1 MDQTVSLYKGSGRI
15 FSVVPSL
22 FMLYRDSLIFVIIV
36 IMTIILPGTV
46 SVVGKTPLEIIAIH
60 YHTSFL
66 TKLT

>member
-1 MDQTVSLYKGSGRI
+1 MDQTVSLYKGNGRI

-22 FMLYRDSLIFVIIV
+22 FMLYRDSIIFVIIV
-36 IMTIILPGTV
+36 TMTIILPGTV
-46 SVVGKTPLEIIAIH
+46 SDVGKTPLETAIR